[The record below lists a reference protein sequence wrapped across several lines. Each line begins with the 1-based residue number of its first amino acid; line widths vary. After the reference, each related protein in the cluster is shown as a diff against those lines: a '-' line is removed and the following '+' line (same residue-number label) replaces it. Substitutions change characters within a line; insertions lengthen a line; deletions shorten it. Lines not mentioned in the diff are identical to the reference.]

1 MSLSHLVQIKWPVYS
16 ALSYRTWAQRA
27 GVWAQVNVRESLLLP
42 GEMWHRWMNRESDIT
57 ASSFILIFF
66 LHKSLTQKVS
76 EKRSAHTPL
85 VSPPC
90 HTEVTGCSVV
100 GCRQEDKYVCMYVC
114 MCSLKKKSWSK
125 DIIWNTA
132 KQMNK
137 LLCVRFLYGNTV
149 SLEDCIKCS
158 FNLSHILLH
167 N

>member
-16 ALSYRTWAQRA
+16 ALSYRPWAQRA

-42 GEMWHRWMNRESDIT
+42 GEMWHRWMNKESDIT

-66 LHKSLTQKVS
+66 LHKSPTQKVS

-114 MCSLKKKSWSK
+114 MCSLKKKAEVKTSFEMQPSK
-125 DIIWNTA
+125 WI
-132 KQMNK
+132 
-137 LLCVRFLYGNTV
+137 
-149 SLEDCIKCS
+149 S
-158 FNLSHILLH
+158 FRVLDSYMATQSPLRIA
-167 N
+167 